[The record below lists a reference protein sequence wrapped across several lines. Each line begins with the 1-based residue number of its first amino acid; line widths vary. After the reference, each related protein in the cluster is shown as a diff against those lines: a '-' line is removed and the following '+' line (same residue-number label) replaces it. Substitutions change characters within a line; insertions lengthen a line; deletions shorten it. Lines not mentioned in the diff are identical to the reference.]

1 MINFTFHHIGIAVF
15 SIEKSS
21 EFYENQGCEI
31 TETVFD
37 PIQNVNICFINCKK
51 NTLKVRFFL
60 QIALYNKFRKKAI
73 TII

>member
-21 EFYENQGCEI
+21 EFYVNQGYEI

-37 PIQNVNICFINCKK
+37 PIQNVNICFINCKNIINLVDK
-51 NTLKVRFFL
+51 SINYFNTYIYFL
-60 QIALYNKFRKKAI
+60 LYNI
-73 TII
+73 

>member
-21 EFYENQGCEI
+21 EFYINQGCEI

-37 PIQNVNICFINCKK
+37 PIQNVNICFINYKK
-51 NTLKVRFFL
+51 MGGVH
-60 QIALYNKFRKKAI
+60 LYRTYFSK
-73 TII
+73 